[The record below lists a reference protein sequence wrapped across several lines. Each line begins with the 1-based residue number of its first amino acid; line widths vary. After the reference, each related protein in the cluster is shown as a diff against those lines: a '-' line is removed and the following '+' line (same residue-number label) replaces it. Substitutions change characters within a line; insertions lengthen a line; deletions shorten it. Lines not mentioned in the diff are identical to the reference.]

1 MNSKTRHCAA
11 KKIKKGL
18 IVKCINK
25 GLKSKK
31 QGARTRDFHVP
42 SHESSKSKATESSS
56 RDRSKAR
63 PKNVQSIE
71 GVQ

>member
-1 MNSKTRHCAA
+1 M
-11 KKIKKGL
+11 
-18 IVKCINK
+18 KCINK

-42 SHESSKSKATESSS
+42 SRESSKSKATESSL